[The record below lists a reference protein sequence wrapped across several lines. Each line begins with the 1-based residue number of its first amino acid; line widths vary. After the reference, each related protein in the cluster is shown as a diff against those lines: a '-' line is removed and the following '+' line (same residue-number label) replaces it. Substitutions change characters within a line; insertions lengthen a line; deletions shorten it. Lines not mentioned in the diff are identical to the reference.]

1 MVNRARIEFSR
12 SRTACNR
19 GRLESM
25 PEVQRVIDENLDA
38 VERVWHGSGFAIDSL
53 VGFALMKW
61 LWNQQLVRPRYP
73 VSMNAYALPRCS
85 FTTVDIR
92 ATPPPFFSH
101 PCSRPELNRHR
112 TSPHP
117 RFHPYSA
124 SHLVP
129 PILTPIFSFRSCSC
143 IDSTH
148 VASDYTAARE
158 NIWTRMWKH
167 FTGMSHA
174 CYSKLL
180 RISLE
185 PRRNTIIT
193 ILLDEANLKI
203 CTCYMPFIAN
213 I

>member
-85 FTTVDIR
+85 FTTINIR
-92 ATPPPFFSH
+92 ATRPPFFSY

-112 TSPHP
+112 TFPHP
-117 RFHPYSA
+117 HFHPYSA
-124 SHLVP
+124 SRLVP
-129 PILTPIFSFRSCSC
+129 PILTLIFSFRSCSC
-143 IDSTH
+143 IDSTRIANEYT
-148 VASDYTAARE
+148 VAGE
-158 NIWTRMWKH
+158 NIWTHTRKR
-167 FTGMSHA
+167 FTDISHVR
-174 CYSKLL
+174 CLKLL
-180 RISLE
+180 RIPLE
-185 PRRNTIIT
+185 
-193 ILLDEANLKI
+193 L
-203 CTCYMPFIAN
+203 
-213 I
+213 